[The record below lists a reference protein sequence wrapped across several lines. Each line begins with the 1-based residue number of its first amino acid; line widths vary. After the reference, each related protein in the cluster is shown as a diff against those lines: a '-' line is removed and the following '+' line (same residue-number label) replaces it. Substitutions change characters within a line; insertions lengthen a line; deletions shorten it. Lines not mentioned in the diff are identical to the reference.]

1 MSLFRR
7 SRPDAELYGEVIE
20 TVELSP
26 SMIRVVLG
34 GDGMADFS
42 PEPYTDSYL
51 NPLFV
56 PEGSTLTPPFEPKAA
71 RKLDQEHQPRP
82 RRFTVRRWDGDTGQ
96 LTIDFVAHGDVGYAG
111 SWAQRAAPGD
121 RLQVSQ
127 PGGGYRPDPA
137 ADWHLLAGDESA
149 LPAIAASLEAM
160 VDGAIG
166 RALVVVD
173 GPAHELDLQHP
184 SGVEVEWLH
193 RRDHEHPDEVLLGA
207 VAALELLPGTPQL
220 FVHGEAGETRAVRK
234 HLKVDR
240 GVDIDGASI
249 SPYWRRTF
257 TDEDW
262 RKVKRQ
268 WIKDQARDG

>member
-7 SRPDAELYGEVIE
+7 SRPESELYGEVIE

-34 GDGMADFS
+34 GDGLADFA

-56 PEGSTLTPPFEPKAA
+56 PEGSPLTPPFDPKAA
-71 RKLDQEHQPRP
+71 RTLDRGQQPRP
-82 RRFTVRRWDGDTGQ
+82 RRFN
-96 LTIDFVAHGDVGYAG
+96 VGYAG

-137 ADWHLLAGDESA
+137 ADWHLLVGDESA
-149 LPAIAASLEAM
+149 LPAIAASLEVMPDHA
-160 VDGAIG
+160 VG
-166 RALVVVD
+166 RVLVVVD
-173 GPAHELDLQHP
+173 GSDHELELQRP
-184 SGVEVEWLH
+184 PGVEVEWLH
-193 RRDHEHPDEVLLGA
+193 RRDHEHPDQALPDA
-207 VAALELLPGTPQL
+207 VAALEFLPGTPQL
-220 FVHGEAGETRAVRK
+220 FVHGEAGETRTVRK
-234 HLKVDR
+234 HLKIDR
-240 GVDIDGASI
+240 NLDIDGASI
-249 SPYWRRTF
+249 SPYWRRTY